1 MPLPQYHFR
10 PSEDGLLAWDVRR
23 LIALSE
29 ALPAEAV
36 PFIAMGEMDGSHWCA
51 FEGQVA
57 TCRPVLDTVP

>member
-36 PFIAMGEMDGSHWCA
+36 PFSAMGEMDGGH
-51 FEGQVA
+51 G
-57 TCRPVLDTVP
+57 